1 MLKIMDYYRRGRYDQ
16 DYYDEPYSRSQA
28 GDEDSYYEG
37 YGGEPLY
44 RGHRRRGYY
53 NEPSQR
59 SYPGGYYNPPYSDYD
74 YGLDEY
80 GAPAREPY
88 YRRGYEDRRREPYF
102 RGGHDRLAEG
112 GTYAG
117 RGPRGYQR
125 SDERISE
132 DINDRLTD
140 DAYVDATDIEV
151 IVNDTAVTL
160 KGRVDSR
167 EEKRRAEDIVDSVS
181 GVRDVSN
188 QLRVGRSVPIVSE
201 PDTQPP
207 PRAKTAGT

>member
-1 MLKIMDYYRRGRYDQ
+1 MLKIMDYYSRVRYDQ

-44 RGHRRRGYY
+44 PGYRRGYY
-53 NEPSQR
+53 NEPSRR
-59 SYPGGYYNPPYSDYD
+59 SDPGGYYNPPYSDYD

-88 YRRGYEDRRREPYF
+88 YRRGYEERRREAYF
-102 RGGHDRLAEG
+102 LGGHGRPAER

-151 IVNDTAVTL
+151 IVNDSVVTL
-160 KGRVDSR
+160 KGRVGSR
-167 EEKRRAEDIVDSVS
+167 EEKRRSEDIAESVS
-181 GVRDVSN
+181 GVTDVSN
-188 QLRVGRSVPIVSE
+188 QLRVNAPIKVDAERRAPQAWESE
-201 PDTQPP
+201 Q
-207 PRAKTAGT
+207 